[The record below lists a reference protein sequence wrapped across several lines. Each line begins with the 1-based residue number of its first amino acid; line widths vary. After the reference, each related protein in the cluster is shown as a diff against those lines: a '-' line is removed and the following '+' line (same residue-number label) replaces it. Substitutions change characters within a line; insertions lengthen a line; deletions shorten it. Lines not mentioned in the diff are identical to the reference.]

1 MKPRKSLLAVL
12 AMACLALASIE
23 SPAQSTTAAAQSS
36 DQSCPPK
43 SDIWGYCLPYEF
55 STFVYNLFL
64 LQTNDTAE
72 PADVNDVYIASN
84 YNDDPDGFYRVFLLP

>member
-1 MKPRKSLLAVL
+1 MKPRTSLSAILAAVCLAV
-12 AMACLALASIE
+12 ASVQ
-23 SPAQSTTAAAQSS
+23 SPAQSTAASTESA
-36 DQSCPPK
+36 DAPCPPQ

-55 STFVYNLFL
+55 SAFVYNLFL

-84 YNDDPDGFYRVFLLP
+84 YDDDPDGFYRVFLLP

>member
-1 MKPRKSLLAVL
+1 MKPRKSLPAVL
-12 AMACLALASIE
+12 AMACLALASMQ
-23 SPAQSTTAAAQSS
+23 SPAQATNAPAQSS
-36 DQSCPPK
+36 DPPCPPK

-84 YNDDPDGFYRVFLLP
+84 YDDDPDGFHRVFLLP